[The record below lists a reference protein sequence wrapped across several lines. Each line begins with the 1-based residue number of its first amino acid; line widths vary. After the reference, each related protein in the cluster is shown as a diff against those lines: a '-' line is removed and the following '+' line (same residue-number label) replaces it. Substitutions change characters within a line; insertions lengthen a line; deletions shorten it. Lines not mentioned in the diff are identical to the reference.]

1 MDTTQPG
8 YGAFTTHFST
18 LISTMPPAF
27 MYINDADAIQTTI
40 SVIDNVLNHLS
51 SAPGP
56 SKISYARADAIA
68 CFSARLLYESV
79 INSLAS
85 WTPQWEDAAVN
96 WGVDNEV
103 RWNDTFDGFVH
114 GLRAVHAYLGKGK
127 EEEGDMRLVVVV
139 ERAERLIPELMV
151 PLTRLAE
158 LARVDLCVVFVSQ
171 APWET
176 MRPPLGAS
184 PDPYFFDIPPP
195 TKEDVVK
202 HLISN
207 YSSHPSLK
215 PLYTHFITTL
225 CDVCYPFTHDPHELA
240 YIAAARWPGFVKP
253 VLDANKGDMDL
264 DADSDSEEPFQPPS
278 EETRMRL
285 SRLFNPSLS
294 LALDALYPRLQN
306 ATDWAKAN
314 EPPPNLLD
322 NPPTTTKTAV
332 PSDEKDAGITCL
344 PRLSKFIL
352 LASFLASTNPPK
364 SDLRI
369 FGRGLDEKKK
379 RKRRAS
385 GKSTNTKG
393 GVTKVAQRLLGPT
406 SFTLDRM
413 LAILGALLEEN
424 DVDSRIHAHASEFS
438 IPGEETDME
447 ISRVAVYAA
456 ITELTSMRL
465 LTRTSAVDRLDGPP
479 TYRAAMGYEMTV
491 SLARELDVSL
501 GDLFW
506 EVM

>member
-1 MDTTQPG
+1 
-8 YGAFTTHFST
+8 
-18 LISTMPPAF
+18 
-27 MYINDADAIQTTI
+27 
-40 SVIDNVLNHLS
+40 
-51 SAPGP
+51 
-56 SKISYARADAIA
+56 
-68 CFSARLLYESV
+68 
-79 INSLAS
+79 
-85 WTPQWEDAAVN
+85 
-96 WGVDNEV
+96 
-103 RWNDTFDGFVH
+103 
-114 GLRAVHAYLGKGK
+114 
-127 EEEGDMRLVVVV
+127 
-139 ERAERLIPELMV
+139 
-151 PLTRLAE
+151 
-158 LARVDLCVVFVSQ
+158 
-171 APWET
+171 
-176 MRPPLGAS
+176 
-184 PDPYFFDIPPP
+184 
-195 TKEDVVK
+195 
-202 HLISN
+202 
-207 YSSHPSLK
+207 
-215 PLYTHFITTL
+215 
-225 CDVCYPFTHDPHELA
+225 
-240 YIAAARWPGFVKP
+240 
-253 VLDANKGDMDL
+253 MDL
-264 DADSDSEEPFQPPS
+264 DADSDSRGPFQPPS

-306 ATDWAKAN
+306 ATDWAKTN

-322 NPPTTTKTAV
+322 NPPTTTKTMV
-332 PSDEKDAGITCL
+332 PSDEKDAGITSL

-352 LASFLASTNPPK
+352 VAAFLASTNPPK

-385 GKSTNTKG
+385 GKPTKTKG

-456 ITELTSMRL
+456 IMELTSMRL
-465 LTRTSAVDRLDGPP
+465 LIRTSAVDRLDGPP
-479 TYRAAMGYEMTV
+479 TFRAVVGYEMTV
-491 SLARELDVSL
+491 CLARELDVSL

>member
-1 MDTTQPG
+1 
-8 YGAFTTHFST
+8 
-18 LISTMPPAF
+18 
-27 MYINDADAIQTTI
+27 
-40 SVIDNVLNHLS
+40 
-51 SAPGP
+51 
-56 SKISYARADAIA
+56 
-68 CFSARLLYESV
+68 
-79 INSLAS
+79 
-85 WTPQWEDAAVN
+85 
-96 WGVDNEV
+96 
-103 RWNDTFDGFVH
+103 
-114 GLRAVHAYLGKGK
+114 
-127 EEEGDMRLVVVV
+127 
-139 ERAERLIPELMV
+139 
-151 PLTRLAE
+151 
-158 LARVDLCVVFVSQ
+158 
-171 APWET
+171 
-176 MRPPLGAS
+176 
-184 PDPYFFDIPPP
+184 
-195 TKEDVVK
+195 
-202 HLISN
+202 
-207 YSSHPSLK
+207 
-215 PLYTHFITTL
+215 
-225 CDVCYPFTHDPHELA
+225 
-240 YIAAARWPGFVKP
+240 
-253 VLDANKGDMDL
+253 MDL

-344 PRLSKFIL
+344 PRLFKFIL